1 MADGGKKL
9 LVKAEWLGKR
19 QFRAKGASGFDVIM
33 DAMEASGGSS
43 TGNIPRSTSGNSP
56 MELLLMSVIG
66 CMGIGV
72 AGVLDKM
79 RKPPK
84 ALEIEAEGTRSSEHP
99 KRLTEIKLT
108 FHVQGD
114 MAPDR
119 LWRAVQLELEKYCP
133 VVASLNAAVIPHIV
147 LNGTS
152 VTPNR

>member
-1 MADGGKKL
+1 MANGGNEL

-33 DAMEASGGSS
+33 DASVANGGES
-43 TGNIPRSTSGNSP
+43 SGNRP
-56 MELLLMSVIG
+56 MELVLMSVIG
-66 CMGIGV
+66 CMGMGV

-84 ALEIEAEGTRSSEHP
+84 ALEIEVEGTRSAEHP

-108 FHVQGD
+108 FRVQGD
-114 MAPDR
+114 MAPER